1 MFMYSIHSKNE
12 KMMEV
17 DTMSKAVRCPVCF
30 GKGKFQTGDNY
41 ASIEKTCH
49 GCNGRGWVIVPD

>member
-1 MFMYSIHSKNE
+1 
-12 KMMEV
+12 
-17 DTMSKAVRCPVCF
+17 MSKAVRCPVCF